1 MDNVPII
8 LVLVIVLAVYGL
20 AYVFYGK
27 RILERKV
34 VRASPDR
41 VTPAFEKF
49 DGIDYVPA
57 NKYVL
62 YGHHFASIAGAG
74 PITGPALAMV
84 WGWGLPLIWVL
95 FGNIFIG
102 AVHDY
107 LALTASAR
115 HGGVSIMSI
124 SENVMGRKAK
134 YIFLAYVW
142 FALVL
147 VLAAFFS
154 VASSTF
160 VGTPTAATIT
170 VLFMPIALLF
180 GLLVYR
186 TGVSIKTG
194 TVITLVLLII
204 AFFYSLNTP
213 LYLTYEAW
221 VIILSLYS
229 IVAAALPVWYL
240 LQPRDYINAYL
251 LWTFV
256 GLAIIGAL
264 IIPDLLFT
272 GPIYTGFA
280 APGTVIGALAGT
292 ATGSAPIAYF
302 WPTVPL
308 VIACGALSGFHS
320 VVGSGTTSKQL
331 SNELDALLV
340 GYGGMLTEGALSS
353 LAVITPIALAWN
365 FASLASATGLPVT
378 STLLKIGV
386 NATATPII
394 TRLAGTDRFLVGYGL
409 EQAIAWSRVFGSGV
423 FESAFLGFR
432 TFAAWA
438 LAGFVM
444 TTLDT
449 ANRLARFAWTE
460 LFDWLKPKSVTGY
473 KVLTN
478 RWVASIIAVILG
490 AVMAYPKIEVFIPET
505 GKTTIVYAYTIVWP
519 AFAGTNQLLAALA
532 LLTATLW
539 AYAIQKVRG
548 GTSLLLMIPALF
560 LWVTVTAG
568 LIWWLYA
575 VVPGLPPLYQA
586 GAGSIVAVSVILDF
600 LLIWLFVRGLRRAGS

>member
-1 MDNVPII
+1 MDVMPVIFI
-8 LVLVIVLAVYGL
+8 LVIVLVVYGL
-20 AYVFYGK
+20 AYIFYGK

-34 VRASPDR
+34 AGASPDR
-41 VTPAFEKF
+41 VTPAYEKF

-74 PITGPALAMV
+74 PIIGPATAMA

-95 FGNIFIG
+95 FGNVFIG

-107 LALTASAR
+107 LAIMASVR

-147 VLAAFFS
+147 VLAAFLS

-160 VGTPTAATIT
+160 VGTPTAATIS
-170 VLFMPIALLF
+170 VLFMPIALFF

-186 TGVSIKTG
+186 TGVNVKTG
-194 TVITLVLLII
+194 TVIAIALLIL
-204 AFFYSLNTP
+204 AFFYSLGVP

-221 VIILSLYS
+221 VVILSLYA
-229 IVAAALPVWYL
+229 IIAAALPVWYL

-251 LWTFV
+251 LWAFV
-256 GLAIIGAL
+256 ALAIIGAFL
-264 IIPDLLFT
+264 TFNYGLT
-272 GPIYTGFA
+272 GPTYVSFVG
-280 APGTVIGALAGT
+280 PGTIIGALPGT
-292 ATGSAPIAYF
+292 ATGEAPIAYF

-331 SNELDALLV
+331 SSELDALLV
-340 GYGGMLTEGALSS
+340 GYGGMLTEGAVSS
-353 LAVITPIALAWN
+353 LAVIVPIALAWN
-365 FASLASATGLPVT
+365 FAALASATGLPV
-378 STLLKIGV
+378 SEALLKAGV
-386 NATATPII
+386 NATATPFIVG
-394 TRLAGTDRFLVGYGL
+394 LGAVDRFTVGYGL
-409 EQAIAWSRVFGSGV
+409 EQAVAWSRVLGPGV
-423 FESAFLGFR
+423 FESTFITFR

-438 LAGFVM
+438 LTGFVL

-449 ANRLARFAWTE
+449 SNRLARFAWRE
-460 LFDWLKPKSVTGY
+460 LFDWLKPKSESAY
-473 KVLTN
+473 KVITN
-478 RWVASIIAVILG
+478 RWVASVIPVILG
-490 AVMAYPKIEVFIPET
+490 ALMAYPQIYIPEI
-505 GKTTIVYAYTIVWP
+505 KKPVYAYSVIWP

-532 LLTATLW
+532 LLTAALW

-548 GTSLLLMIPALF
+548 GTSLLIMIPALF
-560 LWVTVTAG
+560 LWVTVTVA

-575 VVPGLPPLYQA
+575 VVPGLPLLYQV
-586 GAGSIVAVSVILDF
+586 GAGTIVAISIVLDF
-600 LLIWLFVRGLRRAGS
+600 LLIGLFISGLKRARL

>member
-1 MDNVPII
+1 MDAVP
-8 LVLVIVLAVYGL
+8 VIVILLVVLAIYGF
-20 AYVFYGK
+20 AYIFYGK
-27 RILERKV
+27 KILEKKV
-34 VRASPDR
+34 ARASPDR
-41 VTPAFEKF
+41 LTPAYDKF

-74 PITGPALAMV
+74 PIIGPALAMA
-84 WGWGLPLIWVL
+84 WGWGLPLLWVL

-107 LALTASAR
+107 LSIMASVR

-134 YIFLAYVW
+134 YVFLAYVW

-147 VLAAFFS
+147 VLAAFLS

-160 VGTPTAATIT
+160 AGTPTAATIS

-186 TGVSIKTG
+186 TGVSVKTG
-194 TVITLVLLII
+194 TLIALVLLIV

-213 LYLTYEAW
+213 LILTYEAW
-221 VIILSLYS
+221 VIVLSLYS

-251 LWTFV
+251 LWAFV
-256 GLAIIGAL
+256 ALAIIGAL
-264 IIPDLLFT
+264 LTFNYAFT
-272 GPIYTGFA
+272 GPLYTSFA
-280 APGTVIGALAGT
+280 GPGTLIGALPGT
-292 ATGSAPIAYF
+292 AAGKASVAYF

-340 GYGGMLTEGALSS
+340 GYGGMLTEGAVSS
-353 LAVITPIALAWN
+353 LAVITPIALVWS
-365 FASLASATGLPVT
+365 FAELAAATGLPV
-378 STLLKIGV
+378 SGALLKVGINTTEIPVILKLG
-386 NATATPII
+386 
-394 TRLAGTDRFLVGYGL
+394 GTDRFTVGYGL
-409 EQAIAWSRVFGSGV
+409 EQAVAWSRVLGSGV
-423 FESAFLGFR
+423 FESAFLTFR
-432 TFAAWA
+432 TFAAWI
-438 LAGFVM
+438 LAAFVM

-449 ANRLARFAWTE
+449 SNRLARFAWKE
-460 LFDWLKPKSVTGY
+460 MFDWLEPRSKSAYRVI
-473 KVLTN
+473 TN
-478 RWVASIIAVILG
+478 RWVGSIIPVVLG
-490 AVMAYPKIEVFIPET
+490 ALMAYPKIRVYVPELNEFRT
-505 GKTTIVYAYTIVWP
+505 VYAYSIIWP

-532 LLTATLW
+532 LLTAALW

-548 GTSLLLMIPALF
+548 
-560 LWVTVTAG
+560 
-568 LIWWLYA
+568 
-575 VVPGLPPLYQA
+575 
-586 GAGSIVAVSVILDF
+586 
-600 LLIWLFVRGLRRAGS
+600 

>member
-1 MDNVPII
+1 MDVMPVIFI
-8 LVLVIVLAVYGL
+8 LVIVLVVYGL
-20 AYVFYGK
+20 AYIFYGK

-34 VRASPDR
+34 AGASPDR
-41 VTPAFEKF
+41 VTPAYEKF

-74 PITGPALAMV
+74 PIIGPATAMA

-95 FGNIFIG
+95 FGNVFIG

-107 LALTASAR
+107 LAIMASVR

-147 VLAAFFS
+147 VLAAFLS

-160 VGTPTAATIT
+160 VGTPTAATIS
-170 VLFMPIALLF
+170 VLFMPIALFF

-186 TGVSIKTG
+186 TGVNVKTG
-194 TVITLVLLII
+194 TVIAIALLIL
-204 AFFYSLNTP
+204 AFFYSLRVP

-221 VIILSLYS
+221 VVILSLYA
-229 IVAAALPVWYL
+229 IIAAALPVWYL

-251 LWTFV
+251 LWAFV
-256 GLAIIGAL
+256 ALAIIGAFL
-264 IIPDLLFT
+264 TFNYGLT
-272 GPIYTGFA
+272 GPTYVSFVG
-280 APGTVIGALAGT
+280 PGTIIGALPGT
-292 ATGSAPIAYF
+292 ATGGAPIAYF

-331 SNELDALLV
+331 SSELDALLV
-340 GYGGMLTEGALSS
+340 GYGGMLTEGAVSS
-353 LAVITPIALAWN
+353 LAVIVPIALAWN
-365 FASLASATGLPVT
+365 FAALASATGLPV
-378 STLLKIGV
+378 SEALLKVGV
-386 NATATPII
+386 NATATPFIVG
-394 TRLAGTDRFLVGYGL
+394 LGAVDRFTVGYGL
-409 EQAIAWSRVFGSGV
+409 EQAVAWSRVLGPGV
-423 FESAFLGFR
+423 FESTFITFR

-438 LAGFVM
+438 LTGFVL

-449 ANRLARFAWTE
+449 SNRLARFAWRE
-460 LFDWLKPKSVTGY
+460 LFDWLKPKSESAY
-473 KVLTN
+473 KVITN
-478 RWVASIIAVILG
+478 RWVASVIPVILG
-490 AVMAYPKIEVFIPET
+490 ALMAYPQIYIPEI
-505 GKTTIVYAYTIVWP
+505 KKPVYAYSVIWP

-532 LLTATLW
+532 LLTAALW

-548 GTSLLLMIPALF
+548 GTSLLIMIPALF
-560 LWVTVTAG
+560 LWVTVTVA

-575 VVPGLPPLYQA
+575 VVPGLPLLYQV
-586 GAGSIVAVSVILDF
+586 GAGTIVAISIVLDF
-600 LLIWLFVRGLRRAGS
+600 LLIGLFISGLKRARL

>member
-1 MDNVPII
+1 MDGSPVI

-20 AYVFYGK
+20 AYLFYGR
-27 RILERKV
+27 RILEKKV
-34 VRASPDR
+34 VGASPDR
-41 VTPAFEKF
+41 MTPAFEKF

-84 WGWGLPLIWVL
+84 WGWGLPFIWVL

-107 LALTASAR
+107 LAIMASVR

-154 VASSTF
+154 VASATF
-160 VGTPTAATIT
+160 VGTPTAATVT
-170 VLFMPIALLF
+170 VLFMPIALVF

-186 TGVSIKTG
+186 TGVSVKTG
-194 TVITLVLLII
+194 TAIALILLVV

-221 VIILSLYS
+221 VVVISLYA

-251 LWTFV
+251 LWVFV
-256 GLAIIGAL
+256 GLAIIGAF
-264 IIPDLLFT
+264 IIPDLTFT

-280 APGTVIGALAGT
+280 APGTVIGAIAGT
-292 ATGSAPIAYF
+292 AAGKANIAYF

-331 SNELDALLV
+331 SNELDAMLV

-365 FASLASATGLPVT
+365 FASLASATGLPV
-378 STLLKIGV
+378 SSALLKAGINTTTV
-386 NATATPII
+386 PVI
-394 TRLAGTDRFLVGYGL
+394 TGLLVGYGL
-409 EQAIAWSRVFGSGV
+409 EQAVAWSRIFGPGV
-423 FESAFLGFR
+423 FESAFLTFR

-438 LAGFVM
+438 LSGFVM

-449 ANRLARFAWTE
+449 SNRLARFAWRE
-460 LFDWLKPKSVTGY
+460 LFDWLKPKSESAY
-473 KVLTN
+473 KALTN
-478 RWVASIIAVILG
+478 RWVASIIPVVFG
-490 AVMAYPKIEVFIPET
+490 AIMAYPKIEVFIPELNRV
-505 GKTTIVYAYTIVWP
+505 TTVYAYSIIWP

-560 LWVTVTAG
+560 LWVTVTVG

-586 GAGSIVAVSVILDF
+586 GAGTIVAVSVVLDF
-600 LLIWLFVRGLRRAGS
+600 L

>member
-1 MDNVPII
+1 MNATPVILI
-8 LVLVIVLAVYGL
+8 LVVTLAIYGL

-27 RILERKV
+27 KILEKKV
-34 VRASPDR
+34 ARASPDR

-74 PITGPALAMV
+74 PIVGPALAMV

-107 LALTASAR
+107 LAIMASVR

-124 SENVMGRKAK
+124 SENLMGRKAK

-160 VGTPTAATIT
+160 VGTPTAATIS
-170 VLFMPIALLF
+170 VLFMPIALFF

-186 TGVSIKTG
+186 TGLSVKKG
-194 TVITLVLLII
+194 TVVALILLIL
-204 AFFYSLNTP
+204 AFFYSLNVP
-213 LYLTYEAW
+213 LHLTYEAW
-221 VIILSLYS
+221 VVVLSLYS

-251 LWTFV
+251 LWAFV
-256 GLAIIGAL
+256 ALAIIGAL
-264 IIPDLLFT
+264 FSFNYTFT
-272 GPIYTGFA
+272 GPIYTSFA
-280 APGTVIGALAGT
+280 GPGTLIGALAGT
-292 ATGSAPIAYF
+292 STGRASIAYF

-331 SNELDALLV
+331 SSELDAMLV
-340 GYGGMLTEGALSS
+340 GYGGMLTEGAVSS

-365 FASLASATGLPVT
+365 FAALASATGLPV
-378 STLLKIGV
+378 SEALLKAGI
-386 NATATPII
+386 NTTATPII
-394 TRLAGTDRFLVGYGL
+394 TGLGGVDRFTVGYGL
-409 EQAIAWSRVFGSGV
+409 EQAVAWSRIFGPAV
-423 FESAFLGFR
+423 FESTFLTFR

-438 LAGFVM
+438 LTGFVL

-449 ANRLARFAWTE
+449 SNRLARFAWRE
-460 LFDWLKPKSVTGY
+460 LFDWLKPRNELAY
-473 KVLTN
+473 KVITN
-478 RWVASIIAVILG
+478 RWVASVIPVILG
-490 AVMAYPKIEVFIPET
+490 AIMAYPKIEVYIPELN
-505 GKTTIVYAYTIVWP
+505 KTTVVYAYSIVWP

-532 LLTATLW
+532 LLTAALW

-548 GTSLLLMIPALF
+548 GTSLLIMIPALF
-560 LWVTVTAG
+560 LWITVTAG

-575 VVPGLPPLYQA
+575 VVPGLPPLYQI
-586 GAGSIVAVSVILDF
+586 GAGTVVAISVVLDF
-600 LLIWLFVRGLRRAGS
+600 LLIGLFVTGLRRARS